1 VVVDQAVEMV
11 EAVVVEAAVAVL
23 QKFVSS
29 GVQPQIIVENKDGNH
44 EHLRQVK
51 AVAIALAQENN
62 GAVNLAQR
70 CLQVIPHQVE
80 AAAVVAAVVELLTLE
95 QAYLVENGLMQ
106 QKNVMMKAVAA
117 VEAENPVP
125 L

>member
-1 VVVDQAVEMV
+1 MV

-51 AVAIALAQENN
+51 AAAIALAQENN

-70 CLQVIPHQVE
+70 CLQVI
-80 AAAVVAAVVELLTLE
+80 
-95 QAYLVENGLMQ
+95 YLS
-106 QKNVMMKAVAA
+106 A
-117 VEAENPVP
+117 
-125 L
+125 